1 VSAPITREESVAK
14 ARLNVLLHAVIAGH
28 EIERRVP
35 VPTWCP
41 ATPRALFA
49 HLGESAENDVSDF
62 RVAAKKPEMQ
72 EVNGISFPKPLQ
84 ELPPAGTRI
93 FQVEASAVARW
104 LSIKTWLTSTP
115 SDLHVI
121 HSNTC
126 HLTAEAALQHLSAL
140 MVGWVK
146 NLKD

>member
-28 EIERRVP
+28 EIERQVP

-41 ATPRALFA
+41 STPRALFA
-49 HLGESAENDVSDF
+49 HLGESAENDATDF

-84 ELPPAGTRI
+84 ESPNVDTRV
-93 FQVEASAVARW
+93 FQVTCSVNSGE
-104 LSIKTWLTSTP
+104 LGIETWFYTGP
-115 SDLHVI
+115 HDLKNI